1 MGDPAWVAFGARLTV
16 RALASHRQVTERI
29 AAWARGRKQPTARP
43 RYGRVPVGACVQVV
57 DSVGSLTS

>member
-16 RALASHRQVTERI
+16 RTPGSHRRVTERS
-29 AAWARGRKQPTARP
+29 AARARGRKQPTARP